1 MTMLTGILLIPILWL
16 LKAGAYWGAFR
27 IRKIEATAMNCLTI
41 AGAAFVMSIV
51 PFALPEFLEE
61 LVKIAL
67 AVGFTLYLTEAE
79 PYPDGILIPFGV
91 ELLFLGAQRGIAA
104 MGLLR

>member
-1 MTMLTGILLIPILWL
+1 MLGSAFVIPILWL

-51 PFALPEFLEE
+51 PFPLPEVLSE
-61 LVKIAL
+61 LMKIAL
-67 AVGFTLYLTEAE
+67 AVGFTVYLTEAE
-79 PYPDGILIPFGV
+79 LYPNGIFIPLGV
-91 ELLFLGAQRGIAA
+91 ELLFIGAHRGIMAT
-104 MGLLR
+104 GLLR